1 MSLPSEQS
9 WLVLFNLISDLT
21 KKGYDIPKGINP
33 EMGLIRSSISSYKRD
48 PSHPELINTLANAEM
63 SLNNIDKRYLAVVH
77 GHIQGTVLTIAEQ
90 EGDEYTAYWL
100 NLFRKAMMGEK
111 VFEFPKSR
119 SKFLVNTPPGLTT
132 GRINL
137 RVPLAE
143 ERVQEIAEWNGLII
157 EFDDDVTVA
166 LHGDKSDLQIG
177 LKEMGSFFL
186 EE

>member
-1 MSLPSEQS
+1 MSLPSEQN
-9 WLVLFNLISDLT
+9 WLVLHHLLTDLN
-21 KKGYDIPKGINP
+21 KKGYDIPDGVNP

-48 PSHPELINTLANAEM
+48 PSHPELINGLAKAEM
-63 SLNNIDKRYLAVVH
+63 SLNNI
-77 GHIQGTVLTIAEQ
+77 QGTLLTIAEE
-90 EGDEYTAYWL
+90 EGDEYVDHWL
-100 NLFRKAMMGEK
+100 DLLKQVMRGEE
-111 VFEFPKSR
+111 VFEFAKSR
-119 SKFLVNTPPGLTT
+119 STFLVNTPPGLTT

-157 EFDDDVTVA
+157 EFDDDVTIE
-166 LHGDKSDLQIG
+166 LHGDKPDLQVG

>member
-9 WLVLFNLISDLT
+9 WLVLYNLITDLT
-21 KKGYDIPKGINP
+21 KKGYEIPHGINP

-48 PSHPELINTLANAEM
+48 PSHPDLINGLAKAEM
-63 SLNNIDKRYLAVVH
+63 SLSN
-77 GHIQGTVLTIAEQ
+77 IQGTILTIAEE
-90 EGDEYTAYWL
+90 EGEDYVNYWL
-100 NLFRKAMMGEK
+100 DLFRRTMRGEEI
-111 VFEFPKSR
+111 FEFPKSR
-119 SKFLVNTPPGLTT
+119 ATFLVNTPPGLTT

-137 RVPLAE
+137 KVPLAE
-143 ERVQEIAEWNGLII
+143 ERVQEIAEWHGLII

-166 LHGDKSDLQIG
+166 LHGDKPDLQVG

>member
-1 MSLPSEQS
+1 MSLPSEQN
-9 WLVLFNLISDLT
+9 WLILNNLITDLH
-21 KKGYDIPKGINP
+21 KKGYELPKGINP
-33 EMGLIRSSISSYKRD
+33 EMGLIRSSISSYKKD
-48 PSHPELINTLANAEM
+48 PSHPDLINGLAKAEM
-63 SLNNIDKRYLAVVH
+63 SLNS
-77 GHIQGTVLTIAEQ
+77 IQGTILSIAEN
-90 EGDEYTAYWL
+90 EGDEYVDHWL
-100 NLFRKAMMGEK
+100 DLFKRAMKGEE

-119 SKFLVNTPPGLTT
+119 STFLVNTPPGLTT

-137 RVPLAE
+137 KVPLAE

-166 LHGDKSDLQIG
+166 LHGDKPDLQVG